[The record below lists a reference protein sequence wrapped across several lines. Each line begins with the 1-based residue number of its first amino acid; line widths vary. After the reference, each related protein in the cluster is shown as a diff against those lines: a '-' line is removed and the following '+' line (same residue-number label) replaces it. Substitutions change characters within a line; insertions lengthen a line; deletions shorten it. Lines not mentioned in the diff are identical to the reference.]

1 MVLGNIVS
9 GKRKTLK
16 SETAVKAV
24 AGVSSPYA
32 AEYTAK
38 VAKAVRMGAVAHMAE
53 LTMFKIWYF
62 RNCFSSRSRMAS
74 NLGGWEKEWTYEVFV
89 MNIGILRRLKEEKRE
104 PKKSK
109 GVLGRMGTIPNL
121 LS

>member
-74 NLGGWEKEWTYEVFV
+74 NLVV
-89 MNIGILRRLKEEKRE
+89 EKRSG
-104 PKKSK
+104 PMKFLWWK
-109 GVLGRMGTIPNL
+109 
-121 LS
+121 

>member
-1 MVLGNIVS
+1 MGEAAKKKSPVISEEDKNCSRRFTETFASTALVMVLGNIVS

-53 LTMFKIWYF
+53 LTMFKI
-62 RNCFSSRSRMAS
+62 
-74 NLGGWEKEWTYEVFV
+74 
-89 MNIGILRRLKEEKRE
+89 
-104 PKKSK
+104 
-109 GVLGRMGTIPNL
+109 
-121 LS
+121 